1 MKFTIIGAGNGGQS
15 MAAHLKIMK
24 QQVVLY
30 DIQENLIQQIND
42 RGHITVEGVIEG
54 SVPIKATTDVADA
67 LKETDVIMVTTT
79 GPAHKSVAK
88 SIAPYLKDG
97 QLIMI
102 LPGYWGALEFRKTF
116 KQLGIQKNVYVAETE
131 SLIYTCRSIH
141 PGHVRIRKIKDSLE
155 FASLP
160 ASDSPIVKDILKDI
174 YPQLKI
180 ASNVLITTMN
190 NCNPIFHVPITLMN
204 AGRIESEG
212 DFYFYPDGAT
222 PSVVNVMEQLERER
236 LEIGK
241 KLKINLSTCLDLL
254 NRFYDV
260 KEANLYDAIQSNPAY
275 RTGKAPTTL
284 RYRYIYEDI
293 PYGLIPMVSL
303 GEKLGVDMACSNLLV
318 DLASIAMKE
327 DLRKRGLTLLD
338 LGIDGMSKEEIV
350 EYLAG
355 SAGRVV
361 GEVR

>member
-1 MKFTIIGAGNGGQS
+1 
-15 MAAHLKIMK
+15 
-24 QQVVLY
+24 
-30 DIQENLIQQIND
+30 
-42 RGHITVEGVIEG
+42 
-54 SVPIKATTDVADA
+54 
-67 LKETDVIMVTTT
+67 
-79 GPAHKSVAK
+79 
-88 SIAPYLKDG
+88 
-97 QLIMI
+97 MI

-116 KQLGIQKNVYVAETE
+116 KQLGMQKNVYVAETE
-131 SLIYTCRSIH
+131 SLIYTCKSIS

-160 ASDSPIVKDILKDI
+160 ASDSPTVKDILKDI

-222 PSVVNVMEQLERER
+222 PSVVNVMERVEQER
-236 LEIGK
+236 LEIGR
-241 KLKINLSTCLDLL
+241 KLNIDLATCMDLL

-260 KEANLYDAIQSNPAY
+260 KEANLYEAIQSNPAY
-275 RTGKAPTTL
+275 KTGKAPTTL
-284 RYRYIYEDI
+284 QYRYIYEDI
-293 PYGLIPMVSL
+293 PYGLLPMVSL
-303 GEKLGVDMACSNLLV
+303 GEKLGVDMSGSNLLI

-327 DLRKRGLTLLD
+327 DLRKRALTLVD
-338 LGIDGMSKEEIV
+338 LGIEEMSKDEMV

-355 SAGRVV
+355 SADRVV